1 MERLAKDL
9 RHGFRSLARRPGSTV
24 VSILCMGLGIGV
36 CLTLFALVNP
46 WLFRPL
52 PYTEPERIVGLRE
65 TRPMRGAEG
74 PRDEPLSDPNFL
86 DWQSESRS
94 FSAMAAFDRTAFNI
108 SAVGEPE
115 HVPAARVTATL
126 FPLLGIAPALGR
138 GFDPDED
145 VPRGPRVAILGH
157 ALWQRRF
164 GAAPHAP
171 GRTIVLDDEVY
182 TVVGVMPP
190 GFAFPEYAE
199 VWTPLG
205 IDPGAHREDRRLDAV
220 ARLAPGAAVEHAQ
233 AELSA
238 IAAALE
244 RRHPDTNRE
253 RGVAVRPLL
262 EWLTPPGV
270 VAALRLL
277 LAAGLLVQLIA
288 CANVANVLLARA
300 ASRRRETALCLALGA
315 GRGWLLRQS
324 LIEALLVSVAGAG
337 LGLLLTSWGVEWLL
351 GETPIRPPFW
361 VVYDLDVRAL
371 LFVIAV
377 AVGSAALVSLAPVLQ
392 AGSADLL
399 ETLKEGSRSVAGGPR
414 GRVGR
419 ALVVSELGLSL
430 VLLIGA
436 ALLYQSYARRYDAD
450 PGVDTRRALTAALT
464 LAGEAYADP
473 VRRAVF
479 LEELVARLRALPDVE
494 DAGIANGLPIPDAL
508 SGGWWARAFE
518 SEGRPVEREHVPRAV
533 YFTATTGFLRAAGL
547 RLTDGRLFSEEEEL
561 EGRDVVLVSD
571 GLARRAWG
579 EARALG
585 RRLRIEG
592 GPWLKVVGVVRES
605 EETGDVLRTG
615 AKPPGQIYVPYRRD
629 PWRTVSLV
637 VRTPSSP
644 ASLSGAVRAAL
655 RTLDPALPLHTV
667 FTMDEVHAR
676 AFWVSRLWGRMLAVV
691 AAIALLLAG
700 LGVYGV
706 VSYSVS
712 QRTHEIGVRMAVGA
726 RRGAVL
732 RLVLGQ
738 AVRLGLL
745 AVAVGLTGAV
755 LLSGALAG
763 LLFGVDPLDL
773 PTLVGAALFL
783 LLTALAA
790 SYAPA
795 WRATRVDPLVALR
808 AE

>member
-1 MERLAKDL
+1 
-9 RHGFRSLARRPGSTV
+9 
-24 VSILCMGLGIGV
+24 MGLGIGV
-36 CLTLFALVNP
+36 SLTLFAVVNP

-52 PYTEPERIVGLRE
+52 PYAEPERVVGIRE
-65 TRPMRGAEG
+65 TRPERGEEG
-74 PRDEPLSDPNFL
+74 PRDQPLSGPNFL
-86 DWQSESRS
+86 DWQAGSRS

-108 SAVGEPE
+108 SAIGEPE

-126 FPLLGIAPALGR
+126 FPLLGIAPGLGR
-138 GFDPDED
+138 GFRAEED
-145 VPRGPRVAILGH
+145 VPLGPRVAVLGH
-157 ALWQRRF
+157 GFWQRHF
-164 GAAPHAP
+164 GGAPGVL
-171 GRTIVLDDEVY
+171 GRTITLDGIVH

-205 IDPGAHREDRRLDAV
+205 LDAGAGRDEYRLDAV
-220 ARLAPGAAVEHAQ
+220 ARLAPGATVERAQ
-233 AELSA
+233 AELAA
-238 IAAALE
+238 IAAELA
-244 RRHPDTNRE
+244 RRHPETNRE
-253 RGVAVRPLL
+253 RGVMVRPLL

-270 VAALRLL
+270 AAALRLL

-288 CANVANVLLARA
+288 CANVANILLARA
-300 ASRRRETALCLALGA
+300 TARRRETALCLALGA

-324 LIEALLVSVAGAG
+324 MIEALLVSAAGAG
-337 LGLLLTSWGVEWLL
+337 LGLLLVSWGVELLL
-351 GETPIRPPFW
+351 GAGPLRPPFW
-361 VVYDLDVRAL
+361 VVYDLDRRAA

-377 AVGSAALVSLAPVLQ
+377 ATGSAALVSLAPVFQ
-392 AGSADLL
+392 AGHTDLL
-399 ETLKEGSRSVAGGPR
+399 ETLREGARTVSGGPR

-419 ALVVSELGLSL
+419 AFVVSELGVSL
-430 VLLIGA
+430 LLLIGA
-436 ALLYQSYARRYDAD
+436 ALLYQSYARRYGAD
-450 PGVDTRRALTAALT
+450 PGVDTHRALTAALT
-464 LAGEAYADP
+464 LAGEPYADP
-473 VRRAVF
+473 MRRAAF
-479 LEELVARLRALPDVE
+479 LEELVRRVRALPEVE
-494 DAGIANGLPIPDAL
+494 EAGVANGLPIPDPL

-518 SEGRPVEREHVPRAV
+518 VEGRPVEREHVPRAV
-533 YFTATTGFLRAAGL
+533 YFTATAGFLRAAGL
-547 RLTDGRLFSEEEEL
+547 RLTGGRLFSEEEEL

-571 GLARRAWG
+571 GLAQRLWAEG
-579 EARALG
+579 GALG

-592 GPWLKVVGVVRES
+592 GPWLKVVGVVREP
-605 EETGDVLRTG
+605 EDTGDVLRTG
-615 AKPPGQIYVPYRRD
+615 AKPRGQVYVPYRRD

-644 ASLSGAVRAAL
+644 ASLAAGVRDAL

-691 AAIALLLAG
+691 ATIALILAA

-706 VSYSVS
+706 ASYGVS

-726 RRGAVL
+726 RRAAVL
-732 RLVLGQ
+732 RLVLVQ
-738 AVRLGLL
+738 ALRLALQ
-745 AVAVGLTGAV
+745 AVAVGLAGAV
-755 LLSGALAG
+755 VLSGALAG

-773 PTLVGAALFL
+773 PTLAGAALFL

-790 SYAPA
+790 SFAPA